1 MADDVCD
8 DGRKEVSGRQSTRRQ
23 FLRRAGTGAFVIAYG
38 GAFAKTSAA
47 GVPKYR
53 GRELQNELKILQWS
67 HFVPAYDKWYDETY
81 IKQWGQAND
90 TEVKVDHINLAQI
103 PARAAA
109 EVAAQSGHDIVQ
121 FLAPPAQYEDQV
133 INHNEIV
140 QEVQRRVG
148 KMGPVGYK
156 STYNPKTKKYFGFP
170 DNYVPDPVHY
180 RRDLWNNVGRAP
192 NSWEDIRQAAP
203 ALRAAGHPVGIGMSQ
218 ELDSNMAGLA
228 LMQCYGGFVQNT
240 AHRVTINSKGVRDA
254 LAAMRDIFRRGMTN
268 EVFAWTAASNN
279 DAFLAGRLSLALN
292 AISIARSAEKQNP
305 ELASKTWIAPIPRGP
320 FQRLGLEHVMGV
332 FVVWKFA
339 KNRRGAVKF
348 IADIQKNYTPHFR
361 NSEFYN
367 FPAFE
372 RGVNGGFRAMRRL
385 AAADRQRPLGKY
397 TILTTIA
404 QRYTTNVGHPGFA
417 NAAVDETFNKFLI
430 PQMFAQ
436 VAQDKASAE
445 EATRDFQN
453 QIGSIFVKW
462 RNLKKI

>member
-1 MADDVCD
+1 MRDDVSD
-8 DGRKEVSGRQSTRRQ
+8 REEKGVSPPQTTRRE
-23 FLRRAGTGAFVIAYG
+23 FLRKTGAGALVIVYG

-53 GRELQNELKILQWS
+53 GRQLQNELRVLQWS
-67 HFVPAYDKWYDETY
+67 HFVPGYDTWYDGTY
-81 IKQWGQAND
+81 IKQWGQRND

-133 INHNEIV
+133 INHREIV
-140 QEVQRRVG
+140 EEVTKAVG
-148 KMGPVGYK
+148 KMGAVGYK
-156 STYNPKTKKYFGFP
+156 STFNPKTKKYFGFP

-180 RRDLWNNVGRAP
+180 RRDLWSDIGRAP
-192 NSWEDIRQAAP
+192 NSWEDIRAAAP
-203 ALRAAGHPVGIGMSQ
+203 LLRAAGHPIGIGMSQ
-218 ELDSNMAGLA
+218 ELDSNMAAIA
-228 LMQCYGGFVQNT
+228 LMQCYGGFIQNRN
-240 AHRVTINSKGVRDA
+240 HRCIINTKGTRDA
-254 LAAMRDIFRRGMTN
+254 LAAMRDIYRRGMTS

-279 DAFLAGRLSLALN
+279 DAYLAGRLSLVLN
-292 AISIARSAEKQNP
+292 AISVARSAEKQNP
-305 ELASKTWIAPIPRGP
+305 DLAAKTWIAPIPRGP

-348 IADIQKNYTPHFR
+348 IADIQKNYGPHFR

-367 FPAFE
+367 FPAFPGAV
-372 RGVNGGFRAMRRL
+372 RGGFKAMRR
-385 AAADRQRPLGKY
+385 ATAADKNRPLGKY

-404 QRYTTNVGHPGFA
+404 ERYTTNVGHPGFS
-417 NAAVDETFNKFLI
+417 NAAVDETFNKFLL

-436 VAQDKASAE
+436 VAQDRSSPEDAA
-445 EATRDFQN
+445 RDFQR
-453 QIGSIFVKW
+453 QIGAIFAKW
-462 RNLKKI
+462 RDLRKI